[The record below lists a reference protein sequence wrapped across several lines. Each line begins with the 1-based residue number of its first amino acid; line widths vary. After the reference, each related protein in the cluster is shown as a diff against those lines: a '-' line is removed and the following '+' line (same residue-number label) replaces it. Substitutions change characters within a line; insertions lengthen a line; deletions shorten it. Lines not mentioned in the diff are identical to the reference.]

1 MTPPLIH
8 KVYTR
13 TGDDGTTGLARN
25 VRVKKQSQRIHT
37 IGTIDEL
44 NAFLGF
50 ARLVC
55 PSDIGTVLGRV
66 QNELFDLG
74 ANLAAQP
81 AQSQKT
87 KETKET
93 TPPIDI
99 HEASITQLERD
110 IDRYNASCPPLTS
123 FILPGGTEAA
133 ARLHMARTVARRAER
148 HLCALDDHS
157 PVSESVPDHQKR
169 YLNRLSDLLFVL
181 ARATAQEQEILWEP
195 MKSRNKP
202 DEPAEEKDG
211 K

>member
-25 VRVKKQSQRIHT
+25 VRVKKQDQRIHT

-44 NAFLGF
+44 NSFLGF

-74 ANLAAQP
+74 ASLAAQP
-81 AQSQKT
+81 AQSQ
-87 KETKET
+87 ETKET

-110 IDRYNASCPPLTS
+110 IDRYNASCLPLTS

-148 HLCALDDHS
+148 HLWALADQE
-157 PVSESVPDHQKR
+157 PVSESVPSHQTR

-202 DEPAEEKDG
+202 DEGEKSG
-211 K
+211 L